1 MSNTL
6 KRVVNDLHSQLNA
19 TTVARIVRV
28 NSVADIQQVIVEA
41 GRRDQAISIA
51 GKRHAMGA
59 QQFGTDTILV
69 DTTGLRQVLHFDQ
82 DRGLVDVEAGVQWPE
97 LINHLI
103 SVQQGRYPQ
112 WGIAQKQ
119 TGADGLTLGGAIAA
133 NAHGRGL
140 TMRPIIADIESFELI
155 DAAGRIQ
162 TCSRKQN
169 RELFRLVIGGYGLFG
184 LVYKI
189 RLRLVPRQ
197 KVERVVTMTTIDQ
210 LMPAFE
216 QCLAAGHLYGDFP
229 FSTDE
234 RAEGFLQDG
243 ILACYRPVDW
253 SSPMAARR
261 RELSVEDWRQL
272 IYLAHVDK
280 AAAFRTYAGHYQATS
295 GQIYESDTHQLSVY
309 LDDYHR
315 ELDKKLGAT
324 QRASEIITEIYV
336 PRQNLADFMT
346 EARAYF
352 RQNGVNL
359 IYGTVRLI
367 ERDDESFLAWA
378 RQAYACIIF
387 NLHTS
392 HTPPGLAHSAVAFR
406 CLIDMAI
413 KRHGSYFLTYH
424 KYATRR
430 QVEACYPQFS
440 EFLRLKRKYD
450 PQELFQSDWYRHYM
464 AMFADVV
471 KAQYA

>member
-1 MSNTL
+1 
-6 KRVVNDLHSQLNA
+6 
-19 TTVARIVRV
+19 
-28 NSVADIQQVIVEA
+28 
-41 GRRDQAISIA
+41 
-51 GKRHAMGA
+51 
-59 QQFGTDTILV
+59 
-69 DTTGLRQVLHFDQ
+69 
-82 DRGLVDVEAGVQWPE
+82 
-97 LINHLI
+97 
-103 SVQQGRYPQ
+103 
-112 WGIAQKQ
+112 
-119 TGADGLTLGGAIAA
+119 
-133 NAHGRGL
+133 
-140 TMRPIIADIESFELI
+140 
-155 DAAGRIQ
+155 
-162 TCSRKQN
+162 
-169 RELFRLVIGGYGLFG
+169 
-184 LVYKI
+184 
-189 RLRLVPRQ
+189 
-197 KVERVVTMTTIDQ
+197 MTTIDQ